1 MAGDFQLAAV
11 TLALPLDPQIAVA
24 AARGGEIGIVD
35 LEWIDDP
42 HDARAPI
49 RRLLRE
55 GGGRVGLKLR
65 ASSRGLVDL
74 LEDLAPRL
82 DVVVLVRGNAEEN
95 EAALD
100 RLRRVARRVLIEA
113 RSAEEAAI
121 GEELGFD
128 GLVAKGSEGGG
139 WIGNE
144 TSLVL
149 LQRLLA
155 RGRLPVWAHGG
166 VGLHSIAACFAAGA
180 TGAIV
185 DAPLALTRES
195 PLDDGVKAAL
205 KRADGSEAVCLG
217 EALARPFRAFGR
229 AGDATVRDLR
239 ALAEA
244 LDRSPAPVAER
255 RAQWEIEVR
264 RRIGNRHDA
273 ILPLGQD
280 IAFAASLAERYP
292 TVAGILYALRTSL
305 GAHVRIAKRLE
316 PLAEGSP
323 LARSHGTRFP
333 IVQGPMTRVSDTPEF
348 AARVAEAGA
357 LPFVALALK
366 RGAELGELLQDT
378 SAALGSKPWGA
389 GILGFVSEDLRAEQS
404 AAVAVHRPPF
414 ALIAGARPDQ
424 ALGLGTPSYVHVP
437 SVALLAWFLEQG
449 ARRFVFEG
457 RECGGHVGPL
467 SSMVLWD
474 RAVDELLECL
484 TRESHETAEDY
495 HVLFAGG
502 IHDARSAA
510 MVAALA
516 SPLAARGVRVGVLV
530 GTAYLFTREV
540 VESGAIARGFQ
551 DEAIRCANT
560 VLLESGDD
568 HATRCAP
575 TPYAEEFRDRR
586 GELLEKRCAPE
597 ELKDELE
604 CMNLGRLRIAAKG
617 IERTTRT
624 MTDGSVPLAPVTN
637 EEQRARGLYM
647 MGQVA
652 ALRDAT
658 CTLEELHREISTGS
672 TERLRSLAL
681 PCEVR
686 RASRTSTVDAAIVGM
701 ACLLPGAPS
710 LHAFWD
716 NILKGVDAIVE
727 IPKEH
732 WNYRLCFDPKGSA
745 ETGKIRSKWG
755 GFLEPTLF
763 DPVRYGIPPSSIP
776 SIEPAQLLAL
786 EVVAAALEDA
796 GYRDQDGPRT
806 KTSVIFGS
814 PGPTGVLSARFAL
827 RGWQP
832 FLGGQ
837 ALVPVELLLPDWSE
851 DMLPGTIGNMV
862 PGRIANRFDLGG
874 LNFTVDAACASSLA
888 ALHVGARELASFSSD
903 LVIVGATDM
912 NQGAGAYLSFEAL
925 GALSPTG
932 RCKAF
937 DHRAD
942 GIVLSEGIAV
952 VILKRLEDAE
962 RDGDRIYAVLRGSGG
977 SSDGRML
984 GLTAPRVE
992 GQVSALERAYAA
1004 AGVSPASVQLVE
1016 AHGTGTI
1023 AGDAAEIGALATV
1036 WGGAGAAKQSC
1047 AIGSVKSMIGH
1058 TRTTA
1063 GLAALIKS
1071 ALALHHKVLPATL
1084 HVERPNPELRFDATA
1099 FYPNVEAR
1107 PWFSPI
1113 SGEPRRAA
1121 VSAFGFGGTNFHAV
1135 LEEGPAARAAPSRDA
1150 VSRAWPAELVV
1161 MRALSVPD
1169 LLAQIDQVER
1179 IVASSSPPS
1188 LVEVASAAA
1197 SERAAGVALAVV
1209 ATSAADARA
1218 KLSLSRAEIAR
1229 GSERLADPSGI
1240 YYAKQPAMSR
1250 AGSKLAFLFPGQGSQ
1265 YVEMGRELAVHF
1277 DDVRAAFERADATLE
1292 GQLARPLTRSVFP
1305 PPAFSTEGAQA
1316 AATALAAPDVA
1327 QPALGALGLGICR
1340 LLTGLLGIEP
1350 DMLGGHSYGEYV
1362 ALCAG
1367 GAFGEDELYSLS
1379 HARGKIMAAALPEGS
1394 RGAMAAI
1401 EAAPALLTEVL
1412 GALEGVWIANVNG
1425 PRQTVISGTSTA
1437 IAAAIARLSA
1447 RGVNARALPVACAF
1461 HSPLMA
1467 PARDPLTREL
1477 RRIRFAGPH
1486 TRVFSN
1492 VTSAPYGPE
1501 IDPVSTLSEH
1511 VVRPVDFSGLVR
1523 AMYDAGARVFVE
1535 VGPRDVLSG
1544 LVGQILEGRSVE
1556 AVPVDVQGRGGFTQL
1571 LHALGRL
1578 AADGVTIR
1586 ADRLFEGRVTETRT
1600 LNTLEEHCRHRP
1612 VPSATAWRIDSAGA
1626 TPIVK
1631 NAVIKNELRPTVEVP
1646 NGAASARREMQPRS
1660 DPLPEPLPARD
1671 VLAGSTATDET
1682 MMRWQGLME
1691 KFLAVQRDVMLAFLR
1706 QGEATAATQEPEPER
1721 REAVAFATA
1730 VAPDV
1735 GENAAKTAQ
1744 ASTQS
1749 PANAHDL
1756 RLSAANHI
1764 ARPADREQLLSV
1776 LRTIVSER
1784 TGYPVEAIGAE
1795 LKLDA
1800 DLGLGSLK
1808 RLEIL
1813 SALPTKLSLSH
1824 EALRSAMEQLT
1835 KKRTLASLA
1844 DSILPLLTTT
1854 RGDAAGPAPGSRLR
1868 HVLVPTVTAPGRPER
1883 PVEGAIVI
1891 TDDERGVARALA
1903 DEVRASGAHPVVL
1916 RHRRGADGT
1925 GAEDLLVD
1933 LVDPDAA
1940 MRAIDQIRRRHGFIG
1955 GLFHLLPL
1963 REDASPAHGIDTL
1976 RARIDAEV
1984 KGLYHLARAV
1994 APDVGA
2000 SAAGARF
2007 FVAATSAA
2015 TFGPE
2020 EGVSECAPIQ
2030 GAISGMVKALAHEW
2044 PNTCCKVIDLRP
2056 GSEPSTP
2063 ARLLLGEGRSN
2074 GVDVALGYRGSQRI
2088 ALRAAAREL
2097 RVSAE
2102 HATIDRSSIVLV
2114 TGGARGITAEV
2125 ARELASRYR
2134 PTLLV
2139 VGRSSPAP
2147 EESSDTVRFASRADL
2162 RAHLSARVGNEPA
2175 RLREVERTC
2184 ERILRE
2190 REVRAS
2196 LAALAETGAT
2206 VRYITADVR
2215 DEAAFGALIDELYA
2229 TYGRIDGVVHGAGVV
2244 EDRLIEDK
2252 DAASFD
2258 RVFSTKVAA
2267 ALVLAQKLRPES
2279 LKWLA
2284 FFSSMSGTFGNRGQ
2298 SDYAA
2303 ANAFLDRL
2311 AAYLD
2316 RKWSARVVSIAWSP
2330 WALETGMT
2338 TAEVRRHL
2346 EARGLPFLSASEGR
2360 RIAERELVCGAK
2372 GEAEVILGRLP
2383 PSLEG

>member
-1 MAGDFQLAAV
+1 MVQGVEHGAAPGRYASWGIVDLAAV
-11 TLALPLDPQIAVA
+11 TLPLPLDPQIAVA

-42 HDARAPI
+42 HAARAPI
-49 RRLLRE
+49 RRLVRE
-55 GGGRVGLKLR
+55 GGDRVGLKLR

-100 RLRRVARRVLIEA
+100 RLRRVARRVLLEA

-149 LQRLLA
+149 LQRLVA

-180 TGAIV
+180 AGAIV
-185 DAPLALTRES
+185 DAPLALSRES
-195 PLDDGVKAAL
+195 PLGDDVRAAL
-205 KRADGSEAVCLG
+205 ARADGSEAVCLG
-217 EALARPFRAFGR
+217 EALARPFRVFGR

-244 LDRSPAPVAER
+244 LERSPAPVAER
-255 RAQWEIEVR
+255 RGQWEIEVR
-264 RRIGNRHDA
+264 RRIGSRHYA

-280 IAFAASLAERYP
+280 IAFAASLAGRYP

-323 LARSHGTRFP
+323 LARAHGTRFP

-348 AARVAEAGA
+348 AARIAEAGA

-366 RGAELGELLQDT
+366 RGSELGELLQGT
-378 SAALGSKPWGA
+378 IAALGSKPWGA
-389 GILGFVSEDLRAEQS
+389 GILGFVPADVRAEQL

-424 ALGLGTPSYVHVP
+424 ALGLGGPSYVHVP
-437 SVALLAWFLEQG
+437 TVALLASFLEQG

-474 RAVDELLECL
+474 RAVDELLEWL
-484 TRESHETAEDY
+484 TRENRETAEDC

-551 DEAIRCANT
+551 DEAIRCAST
-560 VLLESGDD
+560 VLLESGDG

-597 ELKDELE
+597 ELKNELE
-604 CMNLGRLRIAAKG
+604 RMNLGRLRIAAKG

-624 MTDGSVPLAPVTN
+624 ITDGSAPLAPVTN

-686 RASRTSTVDAAIVGM
+686 RASRTSTADAAIVGM

-716 NILKGVDAIVE
+716 NILKGADAIVE

-732 WNYRLCFDPKGSA
+732 WDYRLCFDPEGSA
-745 ETGKIRSKWG
+745 GTGKMRSRWG

-763 DPVRYGIPPSSIP
+763 DPVRYGIPPRSIP

-786 EVVAAALEDA
+786 DRVAAALEDA
-796 GYRDQDGPRT
+796 GYRGQDGPRT

-814 PGPTGVLSARFAL
+814 PGATGVLSGRFAL
-827 RGWQP
+827 RSWLP
-832 FLGGQ
+832 FLGDK
-837 ALVPVELLLPDWSE
+837 ALAPVEPLLPDWSE
-851 DMLPGTIGNMV
+851 DTLPGTIGNLV

-912 NQGAGAYLSFEAL
+912 NQGAGAYLSFGAL

-932 RCKAF
+932 RCRSF

-962 RDGDRIYAVLRGSGG
+962 RDGDRIYAVLRGSAG

-992 GQVSALERAYAA
+992 GQVSALERAYTA
-1004 AGVSPASVQLVE
+1004 AGVSSASVQLVE

-1023 AGDAAEIGALATV
+1023 AGDAAEIAALATV
-1036 WGGAGAAKQSC
+1036 FDGAGAAKQSC

-1084 HVERPNPELRFDATA
+1084 HVERPNPELRLDATA

-1113 SGEPRRAA
+1113 SGELRRAA

-1135 LEEGPAARAAPSRDA
+1135 LEEAPAARAALSRDA

-1161 MRALSVPD
+1161 MRAPSAPD
-1169 LLAQIDQVER
+1169 LLAQLDQVER
-1179 IVASSSPPS
+1179 IVASSSPPT
-1188 LVEVASAAA
+1188 LAEVASAAA
-1197 SERAAGVALAVV
+1197 SERRGGVALAVV

-1218 KLSLSRAEIAR
+1218 KLTRARSEIAR
-1229 GSERLADPSGI
+1229 GSERLADPTGI
-1240 YYAKQPAMSR
+1240 YYAREPAMSR
-1250 AGSKLAFLFPGQGSQ
+1250 AGAKLAFLFPGQGSQ

-1292 GQLARPLTRSVFP
+1292 GQLARPLTRFVFP
-1305 PPAFSTEGAQA
+1305 PPAFSMEGAQA

-1327 QPALGALGLGICR
+1327 QPALGAIGMGMNR
-1340 LLTGLLGIEP
+1340 LLTDHLGIEP
-1350 DMLGGHSYGEYV
+1350 HMVGGHSYGEYV

-1367 GAFGEDELYSLS
+1367 GALGEDDLYSLS
-1379 HARGKIMAAALPEGS
+1379 HARGRIMAAALPEGS
-1394 RGAMAAI
+1394 RGAMAAV
-1401 EAAPALLTEVL
+1401 EASPELLAELLGVL
-1412 GALEGVWIANVNG
+1412 EDLWIANVNG

-1437 IAAAIARLSA
+1437 IDAAIARLAA
-1447 RGVNARALPVACAF
+1447 RGVSTRALPVACAF

-1467 PARDPLTREL
+1467 PARDPLAREL
-1477 RRIRFAGPH
+1477 RRIRFAEPH

-1511 VVRPVDFSGLVR
+1511 VVRPIDFSALVR
-1523 AMYDAGARVFVE
+1523 AMYEAGARVFVE
-1535 VGPRDVLSG
+1535 VGPHDVLSG
-1544 LVGQILEGRSVE
+1544 LVDQILEGRSVA
-1556 AVPVDVQGRGGFTQL
+1556 AVPIDVQGRGGLTQL
-1571 LHALGRL
+1571 LHALARL

-1586 ADRLFEGRVTETRT
+1586 AERLFEGRVTETRT
-1600 LNTLEEHCRHRP
+1600 LDALEEHCRHRP
-1612 VPSATAWRIDSAGA
+1612 GPPATAWKIDSAGA

-1631 NAVIKNELRPTVEVP
+1631 NAVAKNELRSTTESTS
-1646 NGAASARREMQPRS
+1646 GAASARREMQPRL
-1660 DPLPEPLPARD
+1660 DPLPEALPTRD
-1671 VLAGSTATDET
+1671 ASTGSAASDVIMT
-1682 MMRWQGLME
+1682 RWQGLME
-1691 KFLAVQRDVMLAFLR
+1691 SFLAVQRDVMLAFLR
-1706 QGEATAATQEPEPER
+1706 QGEATAETQEPEPGR
-1721 REAVAFATA
+1721 READALATPVGSA
-1730 VAPDV
+1730 VAETP
-1735 GENAAKTAQ
+1735 AKSAQ
-1744 ASTQS
+1744 TSTHS
-1749 PANAHDL
+1749 PANAHAHDL
-1756 RLSAANHI
+1756 RPSATNHI
-1764 ARPADREQLLSV
+1764 AAPTDREQLLSL
-1776 LRTIVSER
+1776 LRGIVSDK
-1784 TGYPVEAIGAE
+1784 TGYPVEALGAE

-1808 RLEIL
+1808 RLEVL
-1813 SALPTKLSLSH
+1813 SALPAKLSLSH
-1824 EALRSAMEQLT
+1824 EALRSAMEHLT
-1835 KKRTLASLA
+1835 KQRTLASLA
-1844 DSILPLLTTT
+1844 DSILPFLTTT
-1854 RGDAAGPAPGSRLR
+1854 LGDAPGPGLR
-1868 HVLVPTVTAPGRPER
+1868 HVLVPTLTAPGKPER
-1883 PVEGAIVI
+1883 LMNGAIVI
-1891 TDDERGVARALA
+1891 TDDERGVARALE
-1903 DEVRASGAHPVVL
+1903 DEVRASGAHAVVL
-1916 RHRRGADGT
+1916 RHRRRADGA

-1933 LVDPDAA
+1933 LVDPDAV
-1940 MRAIDQIRRRHGFIG
+1940 MRAIDQIRRRHGSIG

-1963 REDASPAHGIDTL
+1963 REDASPAHGIETL

-1984 KGLYHLARAV
+1984 KGLYHLARAL
-1994 APDVGA
+1994 APDLGA
-2000 SAAGARF
+2000 SAAGACF
-2007 FVAATSAA
+2007 LVAATSTG
-2015 TFGPE
+2015 TFG
-2020 EGVSECAPIQ
+2020 SEDVVTGDAPVQ

-2044 PNTCCKVIDLRP
+2044 PGTCCKAIDLRLD
-2056 GSEPSTP
+2056 GEPLTP
-2063 ARLLLGEGRSN
+2063 ARVLLRESQSN
-2074 GVDVALGYRGSQRI
+2074 GVDVELGYRGSQRI
-2088 ALRAAAREL
+2088 ALRAATREL
-2097 RVSAE
+2097 GASAQR
-2102 HATIDRSSIVLV
+2102 ATIDRSWIVLV

-2134 PTLLV
+2134 PTLVV

-2147 EESSDTVRFASRADL
+2147 EESSDTARFAS
-2162 RAHLSARVGNEPA
+2162 
-2175 RLREVERTC
+2175 RTC

-2190 REVRAS
+2190 RQVRAS

-2206 VRYITADVR
+2206 VRYVTADVR
-2215 DEAAFGALIDELYA
+2215 EEAAFGALIDDLYA

-2252 DAASFD
+2252 DAESFD
-2258 RVFSTKVAA
+2258 RVFSTKVAS

-2284 FFSSMSGTFGNRGQ
+2284 FFSSISGTFGNRGQ

-2316 RKWSARVVSIAWSP
+2316 RKWPARVVSIAWSP
-2330 WALETGMT
+2330 WALETGMV

-2346 EARGLPFLSASEGR
+2346 EARGLHFLSVSEGR

-2383 PSLEG
+2383 PGLEG